1 MKKIYLYIA
10 LIVTIFTIFYF
21 GIGFYIAN
29 TILKIDH
36 SCGIHEDSLPNTW
49 TSKFDTKDI
58 KDKKRIEI
66 REKFNV
72 KKYHLNSWEEV
83 KFFSRN
89 SNIQISGWLFN
100 YYKNK
105 PIVIVVHGIFPN
117 GKCKSEPNLIASL
130 LIANGINA
138 LTIDLR
144 NYGESTIIS
153 NYENL
158 GLTEYLDVLG
168 AFDFLQSIG
177 FKSNQ
182 IGLAG
187 ISLGAS
193 TVIIAASKE
202 NKIRAIWSESSL
214 AEFNMI
220 LNDEVKRYGF
230 SNIFGFAVSLAG
242 KFLTGID
249 PAELNPAYLLNQKQ
263 NYFFT
268 HGDKDERILPHHF
281 FFIKD
286 YSKKNNI
293 NAEFWLVPNAGHVD
307 SLFMMTEKYG
317 EQMKKFF
324 SKNLAK

>member
-1 MKKIYLYIA
+1 MKKFYSYFSIILLTFIILYF
-10 LIVTIFTIFYF
+10 VV
-21 GIGFYIAN
+21 GFYIAN
-29 TILKIDH
+29 KILKIDH
-36 SCGIHEDSLPNTW
+36 TCGVHEGSLPNTW
-49 TSKFDTKDI
+49 TTKFDTKDI
-58 KDKKRIEI
+58 KDKRRIEI
-66 REKFNV
+66 RKKFNAE
-72 KKYHLNSWEEV
+72 KYHLDSWEEV

-89 SNIQISGWLFN
+89 SNITISGWLFN

-130 LIANGINA
+130 LTANEINA

-144 NYGESTIIS
+144 NYGESTITS

-158 GLTEYLDVLG
+158 GLTEYMDVLG

-193 TVIIAASKE
+193 TVIIAASEE
-202 NKIRAIWSESSL
+202 NKIKAIWSESSL
-214 AEFNMI
+214 AEFNII

-268 HGDKDERILPHHF
+268 HGEKDQRIYPHHF
-281 FFIKD
+281 FFLKE
-286 YSKKNNI
+286 YAEKNNI
-293 NAEFWLVPNAGHVD
+293 KAEFWLVPEAGHVD
-307 SLFMMTEKYG
+307 SLFMFPKKYG
-317 EQMKKFF
+317 LEMKNFF
-324 SKNLAK
+324 SKHLHK